1 MTKVL
6 FILSAVLI
14 IVSTFFAHQNGRE
27 FAKVRTDVAAL
38 NVQVQS
44 ALKDANAVVA
54 DVDKVGGEI
63 NKVKQEL
70 EIESEKVKSQKL
82 KIAQADNDTKL
93 VTDKLDAANKK
104 GNDMRTRLEKLPKDM
119 KPETMVEQINGM
131 KKSTAEYQA
140 QAEAKKKEVEAEQTK
155 IVDSRRV
162 LDEIVKKIEDRKK
175 SFDRNSLNARIVAV
189 NSDWGFVVVN
199 AGKTFGI
206 TEAAKLLV
214 IRGTQTVGKLSIV
227 SVEGERTVANIIP
240 ESISKGINIAPGDLV
255 ILENLYQ

>member
-1 MTKVL
+1 
-6 FILSAVLI
+6 
-14 IVSTFFAHQNGRE
+14 
-27 FAKVRTDVAAL
+27 VAAL

-54 DVDKVGGEI
+54 DIDKVGGEI
-63 NKVKQEL
+63 NKIKQEL

-93 VTDKLDAANKK
+93 VSDKLDAANKK

-140 QAEAKKKEVEAEQTK
+140 QSEAKKKEVEAEQAK
-155 IVDSRRV
+155 IADSRRV

-175 SFDRNSLNARIVAV
+175 SFDRNSLNARVVAV

-199 AGKTFGI
+199 AGKTLGI

-240 ESISKGINIAPGDLV
+240 ESISKGINIAPGDQV

>member
-140 QAEAKKKEVEAEQTK
+140 QSEAKKKEVEAEQAK
-155 IVDSRRV
+155 IADSRRV

-175 SFDRNSLNARIVAV
+175 SFDRNSLNARVVAV

-199 AGKTFGI
+199 AGKTLGI

-240 ESISKGINIAPGDLV
+240 ESISKGINIAPGDQV

>member
-14 IVSTFFAHQNGRE
+14 LVSTFFAYQNGRE

-104 GNDMRTRLEKLPKDM
+104 GNDMRMRLEKLPKDM

-140 QAEAKKKEVEAEQTK
+140 QSEAKKKEVEAEQAK
-155 IVDSRRV
+155 SVDSRRV

-189 NSDWGFVVVN
+189 NNDWGFVVVN
-199 AGKTFGI
+199 AGKTLGI

-240 ESISKGINIAPGDLV
+240 ESVSKGINIAPGDQV

>member
-93 VTDKLDAANKK
+93 VTDKVDAANKK

-140 QAEAKKKEVEAEQTK
+140 QSEAKKKEVEAEQAK
-155 IVDSRRV
+155 IADSRRV

-175 SFDRNSLNARIVAV
+175 SFDRNSLNARVVAV

-199 AGKTFGI
+199 AGKTLGI

-240 ESISKGINIAPGDLV
+240 ESISKGINIAPGDQV

>member
-131 KKSTAEYQA
+131 KKSTAEFQA
-140 QAEAKKKEVEAEQTK
+140 QAEAKKKEVEAEQAK

-240 ESISKGINIAPGDLV
+240 ESISKGINIAPGDQV

>member
-240 ESISKGINIAPGDLV
+240 ESISKGINIAPGDQV

>member
-14 IVSTFFAHQNGRE
+14 LVSTFFAHQNGRE

-54 DVDKVGGEI
+54 EVDKVGGEI

-104 GNDMRTRLEKLPKDM
+104 GNDLRTRLEKLPKDM

-140 QAEAKKKEVEAEQTK
+140 QAEAKKKEVEAEQAK

-199 AGKTFGI
+199 AGKTLGI

-227 SVEGERTVANIIP
+227 SVEGERTVANIVP
-240 ESISKGINIAPGDLV
+240 ESISKGINIAPGDQV

>member
-1 MTKVL
+1 
-6 FILSAVLI
+6 
-14 IVSTFFAHQNGRE
+14 
-27 FAKVRTDVAAL
+27 VAAL

-54 DVDKVGGEI
+54 DIDKVGGEI
-63 NKVKQEL
+63 NKIKQEL

-93 VTDKLDAANKK
+93 VSDKLDAANKK

-140 QAEAKKKEVEAEQTK
+140 QAEAKKKEVEAEQAK
-155 IVDSRRV
+155 MVDSRRV

-175 SFDRNSLNARIVAV
+175 SFDRNSLNARVVAV

-199 AGKTFGI
+199 AGKTLGI

-240 ESISKGINIAPGDLV
+240 ESISKGINIAPGDQV

>member
-104 GNDMRTRLEKLPKDM
+104 GNDLRTRLEKLPKDM

-140 QAEAKKKEVEAEQTK
+140 QAESKKKEVEAEQAK

-240 ESISKGINIAPGDLV
+240 ESISKGINIAPGDQV

>member
-104 GNDMRTRLEKLPKDM
+104 GNDLRTRLEKLPKDM

-140 QAEAKKKEVEAEQTK
+140 QAEAKKKEVEAEQAK

-240 ESISKGINIAPGDLV
+240 ESISKGINIAPGDQV

>member
-1 MTKVL
+1 
-6 FILSAVLI
+6 
-14 IVSTFFAHQNGRE
+14 
-27 FAKVRTDVAAL
+27 
-38 NVQVQS
+38 
-44 ALKDANAVVA
+44 
-54 DVDKVGGEI
+54 
-63 NKVKQEL
+63 
-70 EIESEKVKSQKL
+70 
-82 KIAQADNDTKL
+82 
-93 VTDKLDAANKK
+93 
-104 GNDMRTRLEKLPKDM
+104 M

-140 QAEAKKKEVEAEQTK
+140 QAEAKKKEVEAEQAK
-155 IVDSRRV
+155 MVDSRRV

-175 SFDRNSLNARIVAV
+175 SFDRNSLNARVVAV

-199 AGKTFGI
+199 AGKTLGI

-240 ESISKGINIAPGDLV
+240 ESISKGINIAPGDQV

>member
-14 IVSTFFAHQNGRE
+14 LVSTFFAHQNGRE

-54 DVDKVGGEI
+54 DIDKVGGEI
-63 NKVKQEL
+63 NKIKQEL

-93 VTDKLDAANKK
+93 VSDKLDAANKK

-140 QAEAKKKEVEAEQTK
+140 QAEAKKKEVEAEQAK
-155 IVDSRRV
+155 MVDSRRV

-175 SFDRNSLNARIVAV
+175 SFDRNSLNARVVAV

-199 AGKTFGI
+199 AGKTLGI

-240 ESISKGINIAPGDLV
+240 ESISKGINIAPGDQV

>member
-54 DVDKVGGEI
+54 DIDKVGGEI
-63 NKVKQEL
+63 NKIKQEL

-93 VTDKLDAANKK
+93 VSDKLDAANKK

-140 QAEAKKKEVEAEQTK
+140 QAEAKKKEVEAEQAK
-155 IVDSRRV
+155 MVDSRRV

-175 SFDRNSLNARIVAV
+175 SFDRNSLNARVVAV

-199 AGKTFGI
+199 AGKTLGI

-240 ESISKGINIAPGDLV
+240 ESISKGINIAPGDQV

>member
-63 NKVKQEL
+63 NKVKHEL

-104 GNDMRTRLEKLPKDM
+104 GNDLRTRLEKLPKDM

-140 QAEAKKKEVEAEQTK
+140 QAEAKKKEVEAEQAK

-240 ESISKGINIAPGDLV
+240 ESISKGINIAPGDQV